1 MIRYEHGNYYTRAHA
16 RKPEG
21 IDNKKAWIVGSG
33 LAGLAAGISL
43 VRDAQMPGKNIHIFE
58 KCPTAGGAM
67 DAMEFPRLGYT
78 MRGDREMEDHFEV
91 MWDLLGTIPS
101 IENPECTVLDEYFWL
116 DQDDP
121 NVNYC
126 RLTHKNGQPYNP
138 EGKYNLSDH
147 VAKQLLELY
156 FTPEEKLQDVR
167 INEFFDQETLDSNF
181 WLYWRTTFAFENW
194 HSALE
199 MKRYMNRFIHHFD
212 GLADLSALKFTK
224 YNQYESLIRPMEEYL
239 KSHGVQFHYNTKV
252 DDIKFDVS
260 EKEKTVQSLTTSHDG
275 KTDTIELSPDDYVF
289 ITIGGMV
296 ENSAFGSQTT
306 VPAFN
311 TDLSDDGGWSL
322 WRKIARQSHD
332 FGNPDKFC
340 TTPTQTSYESAMVE
354 TFDDTLFPYLS
365 TIVKRDIMTGKNV
378 SGGIVTVQDSNWLM
392 SWTINR
398 QPQFKNQKDDH
409 CVIYVNGMFI
419 DKPGNYIKKPM
430 KECTGEEICMEWLYH
445 IGVPEEKI
453 EDIAKNRTNTVPC
466 IMPFVTAFFMPRT
479 STDRPLVRP
488 EGARNFAFIG
498 EFAETARDTIFT
510 TEYAMR
516 TGMEAVYDL
525 FNVERFV
532 PEVFGSTY
540 DIRCLLKAAV
550 TILDGKP
557 LTSIGMDPMEKIA
570 LAGLLKKIEGTDI
583 EKILKQ
589 YKAIQ

>member
-21 IDNKKAWIVGSG
+21 IDDKQAWIVGSG
-33 LAGLAAGISL
+33 LAGLAAGIAL

-58 KCPTAGGAM
+58 KCATAGGAM
-67 DAMEFPRLGYT
+67 DAMEFPQLGYT

-91 MWDLLGTIPS
+91 MWDLLGTVPS
-101 IENPECTVLDEYFWL
+101 IETPDCTVLDEYFWL

-126 RLTHKNGQPYNP
+126 RLIHNRGEAYNP
-138 EGKYNLSDH
+138 EGKYSLSDH
-147 VAKQLLELY
+147 VAKQLMDLY

-224 YNQYESLIRPMEEYL
+224 YNQYESMIRPMEEYL
-239 KSHGVQFHYNTKV
+239 KSQGVQFHYNTKV
-252 DDIKFDVS
+252 DDIRFDVS
-260 EKEKTVQSLTTSHDG
+260 KNEKTAQSLTVTHDG
-275 KTDTIELSPDDYVF
+275 KTETMDMSPEDYVF

-296 ENSAFGSQTT
+296 ENTAFGSQTT
-306 VPAFN
+306 VPEFN
-311 TDLSDDGGWSL
+311 TDLSNDGGWSL
-322 WRKIARQSHD
+322 WRKIASQSHD

-340 TTPTQTSYESAMVE
+340 TTPEQTSYESAMVE
-354 TFDDTLFPYLS
+354 TFDDRLFPSLS
-365 TIVKRDIMTGKNV
+365 KIVKRDIMTGKNV

-398 QPQFKNQKDDH
+398 QPQFKNQRDDQ

-419 DKPGNYIKKPM
+419 DKPGNYIRKPM
-430 KECTGEEICMEWLYH
+430 KDCTGEEICMEWLYH
-445 IGVPEEKI
+445 IGVPEDQI
-453 EDIAKNRTNTVPC
+453 EDIAKKHTNTVPC

-479 STDRPLVRP
+479 GTDRPLVRP
-488 EGARNFAFIG
+488 EGAKNFAFIG

-525 FNVERFV
+525 FDVERFV

-540 DIRCLLKAAV
+540 DIRSLLKAAV

-557 LTSIGMDPMEKIA
+557 LTSIEMNPVEKMA
-570 LAGLLKKIEGTDI
+570 VAGLLKKIEGTDI
-583 EKILKQ
+583 EKILKE
-589 YKAIQ
+589 YKAI

>member
-21 IDNKKAWIVGSG
+21 IEDKQAWIVGSG
-33 LAGLAAGISL
+33 LAGLAAGIAL

-58 KCPTAGGAM
+58 KCATAGGAL
-67 DAMEFPRLGYT
+67 DAMEFPQLGYT

-91 MWDLLGTIPS
+91 MWDLLGTVPS
-101 IENPECTVLDEYFWL
+101 IETPDCTVLDEYFWL

-126 RLTHKNGQPYNP
+126 RLTHKKGEAYNP
-138 EGKYNLSDH
+138 EGKYSLSDH
-147 VAKQLLELY
+147 VAKQLMDLY

-224 YNQYESLIRPMEEYL
+224 YNQYESMIRPMEEYL
-239 KSHGVQFHYNTKV
+239 KSQGVQFHYSTKV
-252 DDIKFDVS
+252 DDIRFDVS
-260 EKEKTVQSLTTSHDG
+260 KNEKTVQSLTVTHDG
-275 KTDTIELSPDDYVF
+275 KTETMDMSPEDYVF

-296 ENSAFGSQTT
+296 ENTAFGSQTT
-306 VPAFN
+306 VPEFN

-322 WRKIARQSHD
+322 WRKIASQSHD

-340 TTPTQTSYESAMVE
+340 TTPEQTSYESAMVE
-354 TFDDTLFPYLS
+354 TFDDRLFPYLS
-365 TIVKRDIMTGKNV
+365 KIVKRDIMTGKNV

-398 QPQFKNQKDDH
+398 QPQFKNQRDDQ

-430 KECTGEEICMEWLYH
+430 KDCTGEEICMEWLYH
-445 IGVPEEKI
+445 IGVPEDQI
-453 EDIAKNRTNTVPC
+453 EDIAKNHTNTVPC

-479 STDRPLVRP
+479 GTDRPLVRP
-488 EGARNFAFIG
+488 EGAKNFAFIG

-525 FNVERFV
+525 FDVERFV

-540 DIRCLLKAAV
+540 DIRSLLKAAV

-557 LTSIGMDPMEKIA
+557 LTSIEMNPVEKMA
-570 LAGLLKKIEGTDI
+570 VAGLLKKIEGTDI
-583 EKILKQ
+583 EKILKE
-589 YKAIQ
+589 YKAI